1 MRNFKIRASAL
12 SKIMSNSKKE
22 GELSQ
27 TAKSYLHEWYSNE
40 SHDIHSKYLQKGV
53 MMELEAIQFASNV
66 LELGVVEK
74 NKNHFENEYMTGTPD
89 VIDGNTVIDVKVPW
103 DRCTFQSNVNGIDKD
118 YEYQLRAYMI
128 LTGCTNSILFYA
140 LMDTDEVINYGTE
153 VTYSDLPDNE
163 RWIAYRVEHDE
174 SIESAIIE
182 RVEMC
187 REYLTKYDN
196 LVRSKIGRV
205 N

>member
-1 MRNFKIRASAL
+1 M
-12 SKIMSNSKKE
+12 
-22 GELSQ
+22 
-27 TAKSYLHEWYSNE
+27 EWYANE
-40 SHDIHSKYLQKGV
+40 DKQVHSKYLEKGV
-53 MMELEAIQFASNV
+53 MMEMEAIQFAANV

-74 NKNHFENEYMTGTPD
+74 NKINFTNDYMTGTPD

-187 REYLTKYDN
+187 RTWLNEYDQKVKEKL
-196 LVRSKIGRV
+196 GRI
-205 N
+205 NKA